1 MNLEL
6 QSFINGSEISTEN
19 RQKRKRNRQAVARSN
34 EVLRYS
40 WGSEDIWVMFAG
52 FEVGLL
58 FTVTL
63 TNHFMASEPETNV

>member
-19 RQKRKRNRQAVARSN
+19 RQKRKRNRQAVA
-34 EVLRYS
+34 
-40 WGSEDIWVMFAG
+40 GSEDIWVMFAG